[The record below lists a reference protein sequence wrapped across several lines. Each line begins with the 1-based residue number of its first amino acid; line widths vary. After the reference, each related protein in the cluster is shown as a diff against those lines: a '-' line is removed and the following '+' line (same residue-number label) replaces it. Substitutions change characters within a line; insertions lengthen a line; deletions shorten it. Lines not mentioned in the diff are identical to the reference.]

1 VNKGIR
7 DIFLNF
13 KISIYNRWGA
23 LLWEGNNNTSDWDG
37 YASKGILLDNQRC
50 LTEPTITLSG
60 LDQTTLFRWSDSYI
74 YLISC

>member
-37 YASKGILLDNQRC
+37 YASKGAAR
-50 LTEPTITLSG
+50 
-60 LDQTTLFRWSDSYI
+60 
-74 YLISC
+74 